1 MLLNNKYYYKKI
13 LIIGFGETGKSIAKF
28 LSAKKC
34 KIFFWDDNNKN
45 NYNKKFKKICPKELE
60 LNYYDFIFVSP
71 GVSKKHFLVKKIIS
85 KGIHIST
92 DIELFLYSISNLDA
106 KIKLIAITGTNG
118 KSTVAM
124 MIAKAL
130 NTKPLG
136 NYGNLVLDNLNKI
149 NKNVVVEL
157 SSFQLDYINK
167 IRPSI
172 SVITNIKPDHISHHG
187 NFKNY
192 KNTKF
197 NITKDQ
203 KKNDYLILNYDDL
216 NLRRKYNNKKSEKL
230 KIIWVSNKNTLK
242 KGISLKNKKLVDNY
256 FDYKSH
262 EFKENIF
269 LKLEH
274 NRLNFCIAFAA
285 LKASNM
291 NANTIFK
298 KILNFKGLPHR
309 IEFIGKVN
317 KTSFYNDSKATNVAA
332 TCSALESFDKVIL
345 IAGGSKKGENYKP
358 LTKFTNRIFAVFL
371 FGETAKDIGKV
382 FGSASRKYFCKD
394 MTEAVRFSFKASE
407 FSKNNY
413 PVLLS
418 PASASYGLY
427 KNFKKR
433 GEHFKN
439 IFKKLREDAA

>member
-34 KIFFWDDNNKN
+34 KISFWDDNNKN

-124 MIAKAL
+124 MIAKVL

-192 KNTKF
+192 KNAKF

-203 KKNDYLILNYDDL
+203 KKNDYLILN
-216 NLRRKYNNKKSEKL
+216 
-230 KIIWVSNKNTLK
+230 
-242 KGISLKNKKLVDNY
+242 
-256 FDYKSH
+256 
-262 EFKENIF
+262 
-269 LKLEH
+269 
-274 NRLNFCIAFAA
+274 
-285 LKASNM
+285 M
-291 NANTIFK
+291 
-298 KILNFKGLPHR
+298 
-309 IEFIGKVN
+309 
-317 KTSFYNDSKATNVAA
+317 
-332 TCSALESFDKVIL
+332 
-345 IAGGSKKGENYKP
+345 
-358 LTKFTNRIFAVFL
+358 
-371 FGETAKDIGKV
+371 
-382 FGSASRKYFCKD
+382 
-394 MTEAVRFSFKASE
+394 
-407 FSKNNY
+407 
-413 PVLLS
+413 LL
-418 PASASYGLY
+418 
-427 KNFKKR
+427 
-433 GEHFKN
+433 H
-439 IFKKLREDAA
+439 